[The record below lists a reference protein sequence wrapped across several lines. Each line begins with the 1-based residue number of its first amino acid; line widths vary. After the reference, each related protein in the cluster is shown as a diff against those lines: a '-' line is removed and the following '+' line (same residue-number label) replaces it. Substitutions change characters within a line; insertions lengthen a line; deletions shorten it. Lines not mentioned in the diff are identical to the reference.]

1 MVDVAHAFSE
11 DINAAQQP
19 LQSGGDAD
27 VSADIQLED
36 VKPCPETRPSKNV
49 SRKAKKRSLWS
60 YLHGEVRRG
69 YQLEEQRYEKRRAK
83 FYAFFR
89 IPRELERFVGY
100 GFLQC
105 ADAFLSV
112 LTLLPVRFAL
122 AAGLLGARLVGRRRL
137 QPAES
142 CDLLKGLVLLG
153 TWLLAAQ
160 VDTSMLYHIVKSQS
174 VIKLYI
180 FFNMLE
186 VADKLFSSFGQDILD
201 ALLWTATE
209 PEPRR
214 ARRRLGLLAHLT
226 LALAYVLLHCLLV
239 MLQATTLSVAINSQ
253 NKALLTIMMSNNFVE
268 LKGMVFKKFAKN
280 NLFQMACSDVRER
293 FHYVVL
299 LLVVIVQTMRE
310 YSWRQE
316 QLWSLLADCLL
327 VLLAEVLVDWVKHA
341 FVTRFNAISWQ
352 VYREYLTSLAY
363 DLASSKLH
371 TATSDHGDLVSRR
384 LGFTPLPLAALV
396 LRVMACPPC
405 SVRLALLT
413 YLCLCSIKVLLN
425 LVILSRACSIVEQ
438 HRQLLQEDSPVKQ
451 PRRPKSPE

>member
-1 MVDVAHAFSE
+1 MVDVAPVLSE
-11 DINAAQQP
+11 DLCATQQ
-19 LQSGGDAD
+19 SHRGDAESH
-27 VSADIQLED
+27 VATDIQLED
-36 VKPCPETRPSKNV
+36 LKPCPEAKPKVVDSHDATKKPS
-49 SRKAKKRSLWS
+49 LCS
-60 YLHGEVRRG
+60 YLHGELRRG
-69 YQLEEQRYEKRRAK
+69 YRLEEQRYEERRAK

-112 LTLLPVRFAL
+112 LTLLPVRFTL
-122 AAGLLGARLVGRRRL
+122 AAGFLGARMLRRRRL
-137 QPAES
+137 QPAEA

-209 PEPRR
+209 PRRRR
-214 ARRRLGLLAHLT
+214 AHRRLGLLAHLT

-316 QLWSLLADCLL
+316 QLWSLLGDCLL
-327 VLLAEVLVDWVKHA
+327 VLLAEVMVDWVKHA

-363 DLASSKLH
+363 DLASSKLR
-371 TATSDHGDLVSRR
+371 TAPSDHGDLVSRR

-396 LRVMACPPC
+396 LRVLAFPC
-405 SVRLALLT
+405 SVRLAVLA
-413 YLCLCSIKVLLN
+413 YLCLCSVKVLLN
-425 LVILSRACSIVEQ
+425 LVLLTRACSLVEE
-438 HRQLLQEDSPVKQ
+438 HRQSLLGGTSPDTETEGQEA
-451 PRRPKSPE
+451 E

>member
-11 DINAAQQP
+11 DINAPQQP
-19 LQSGGDAD
+19 HQSGGDAD
-27 VSADIQLED
+27 VTADIQLED
-36 VKPCPETRPSKNV
+36 VKPGPETRPSKNV
-49 SRKAKKRSLWS
+49 PRKTNKRSLWS

-69 YQLEEQRYEKRRAK
+69 YQLEEQRYEKRREK

-89 IPRELERFVGY
+89 IPRALEIFVGY

-112 LTLLPVRFAL
+112 LTLLPVRFTL
-122 AAGLLGARLVGRRRL
+122 AVGLFGARLVGRRRL

-153 TWLLAAQ
+153 TWLLVSQ
-160 VDTSMLYHIVKSQS
+160 VDMSMLYHIVKSQS

-201 ALLWTATE
+201 ALLWTAAE
-209 PEPRR
+209 PEQPR
-214 ARRRLGLLAHLT
+214 ARRRLVLLAQLAV
-226 LALAYVLLHCLLV
+226 ALAYVLLHCVLV

-299 LLVVIVQTMRE
+299 LLMVIVQTMRE

-316 QLWSLLADCLL
+316 QLLNLLGDCVK
-327 VLLAEVLVDWVKHA
+327 VLAAEVLVDWVKHA

-352 VYREYLTSLAY
+352 VYQEYLASLAY

-371 TATSDHGDLVSRR
+371 TAPSDHGDLVSRR

-396 LRVMACPPC
+396 LRVMACPP
-405 SVRLALLT
+405 SSLRLAILA
-413 YLCLCSIKVLLN
+413 YLCLCSMKVLLN
-425 LVILSRACSIVEQ
+425 LVILGLACCIVKK
-438 HRQLLQEDSPVKQ
+438 HRQTLQEDSPVKQ
-451 PRRPKSPE
+451 PRRPQSSE